1 MSLLTLDKACLAFG
15 THPLLDQADLSI
27 EEGERVGLIGR
38 NGAGKSSLFKI
49 IAQQQKLDDGK
60 LIFKDG
66 LKIAFVEQEPSF
78 AEASTVFEAVSAAL
92 GDLKEAL
99 MSYHRAVNLL
109 TEAPEKQEEALI
121 EMQKWQQELE
131 NKNAWRFE
139 HAIHSV
145 LQKLGLNPDA
155 LLSTLSGGW
164 IKRVALA
171 RALVIEPDLLLLD
184 EPTNHLDVYAIE
196 WLENVLLQFNGSILL
211 ITHDRYFLDKIATR
225 IVELDRGVLK
235 SFRGNFTQWQT
246 KKAEQIEIEQIHN
259 RKFDKFWKEEEA
271 WIRKGIEARR
281 TRNEGRVRRLEALR
295 QQRAQRRDIQGQVQ
309 FRIEEAKASGKI
321 IAELDQVSLQLGNKT
336 IVKNLSTQ
344 FIRGEKIGL
353 VGANGIGKTSFLKL
367 ILGEEAPTEGRIKRG
382 TKQEVAYFDQFRS
395 ALDENATLIE
405 VISQGSEFIDIAG
418 TRRHVISYLEDFLF
432 SPARARSPVKSLSG
446 GERNRL
452 LLARLFSRPAN
463 ILVLDEP
470 TNDLDIDTLDLL
482 ETLLADYAGTI
493 FLVSH
498 DRRFLDNVV
507 TQLLIF
513 EGDGKVIESV
523 GGWEDWK
530 ALQKLRTENEEKNA
544 QNKQKNTQNKEQKN
558 NKKTYKENKIRKL
571 NMQEARELEA
581 LPQMIEAIEDEQKAI
596 HLQLQDADLYKNSPH
611 QIKTLQTK
619 LEELELLILE
629 KMERW
634 ETLEN
639 IKAQQEKK

>member
-1 MSLLTLDKACLAFG
+1 MSLLNLEKACLAFG
-15 THPLLDQADLSI
+15 HYPLLDMADLSI
-27 EEGERVGLIGR
+27 EAGERVGLIGR

-49 IAQQQKLDDGK
+49 IAQEQKLDDGK

-66 LKIAFVEQEPSF
+66 LKIAFVPQEPSF
-78 AEASTVFEAVSAAL
+78 DHANTVFEAVSSAL

-99 MSYHRAVNLL
+99 MAYHQALNLL
-109 TEAPEKQEEALI
+109 TEAPEQQEEALI

-131 NKNAWRFE
+131 NKNAWHFE
-139 HAIHSV
+139 HLIHSV
-145 LQKLGLNPDA
+145 LQKLDLNPDA

-164 IKRVALA
+164 KKRVALA

-184 EPTNHLDVYAIE
+184 EPTNHLDVSAIE
-196 WLENVLLQFNGSILL
+196 WLESVLLQFTGSLL
-211 ITHDRYFLDKIATR
+211 FITHDRYFLDKIATR

-235 SFRGNFTQWQT
+235 SFRGNFTQWQI
-246 KKAEQIEIEQIHN
+246 KKAEQIEIEKIHH

-295 QQRAQRRDIQGQVQ
+295 LQRAQRREIQGQVS
-309 FRIEEAKASGKI
+309 FKIEEAKNSGKI
-321 IAELDQVSLQLGNKT
+321 IAELDHVSLQLGNKT
-336 IVKNLSTQ
+336 IIKDLTTQ

-353 VGANGIGKTSFLKL
+353 VGANGVGKTSFLKL
-367 ILGEEAPTEGRIKRG
+367 ILGEEEPTAGRIKRG
-382 TKQEVAYFDQFRS
+382 TKQEVAYFDQFRT
-395 ALDENATLIE
+395 ALDEEATLIE
-405 VISQGSEFIDIAG
+405 VISQGSEFIEIAG

-507 TQLLIF
+507 TQLLVF
-513 EGDGKVIESV
+513 EGEGKIIESV

-530 ALQKLRTENEEKNA
+530 TLQKLRTENEEKTIK
-544 QNKQKNTQNKEQKN
+544 NKVQNKEQKN
-558 NKKTYKENKIRKL
+558 NKKTHKDNKVRKL

-581 LPQMIEAIEDEQKAI
+581 IPQMIENIEAEQQNI
-596 HLQLQDADLYKNSPH
+596 HLQLQDANLYKNAPQ

-619 LEELELLILE
+619 LAELELLLLE

-639 IKAQQEKK
+639 IKAQQEKS